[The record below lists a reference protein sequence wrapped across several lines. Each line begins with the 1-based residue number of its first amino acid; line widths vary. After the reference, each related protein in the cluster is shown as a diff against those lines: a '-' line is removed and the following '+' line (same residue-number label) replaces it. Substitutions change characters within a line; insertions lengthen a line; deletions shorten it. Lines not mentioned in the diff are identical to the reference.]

1 MLELIL
7 EGSEGGSPGDILGKV
22 LCRGKSKLSVPE
34 AEVSLANA
42 LCGWSKVH
50 KGVKIRREAL

>member
-7 EGSEGGSPGDILGKV
+7 EGTEGGSPGDILEKV

-34 AEVSLANA
+34 AAVSLANA
-42 LCGWSKVH
+42 L
-50 KGVKIRREAL
+50 